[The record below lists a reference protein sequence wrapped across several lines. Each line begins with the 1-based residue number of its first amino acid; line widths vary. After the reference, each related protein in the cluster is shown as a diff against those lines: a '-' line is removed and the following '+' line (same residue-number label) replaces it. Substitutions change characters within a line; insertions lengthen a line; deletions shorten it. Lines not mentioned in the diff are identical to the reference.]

1 MNKEILVLGLTR
13 LEAVLCCAVGLLAGW
28 LVLSVDEPLQALA
41 TVILATALALITLI
55 DQRHF
60 CIPNVLSLPLIPIG
74 IGTALLLDLRQVGEH
89 AFAALLAASIFLTL
103 RYVYIWYRGIDG
115 LGMGDVKLMTAAG
128 AWVGI
133 DGLAPTILLASIAA
147 LMSVLLSRLL
157 GRSSESLG
165 WHTRVPFGSFLA
177 PAILGIWLVRFWL

>member
-1 MNKEILVLGLTR
+1 MNKQTLMLGLTG

-28 LVLSVDEPLQALA
+28 LVLSVDAPLQALA
-41 TVILATALALITLI
+41 TVILGTALALITLI

-89 AFAALLAASIFLTL
+89 ALAALFAASVFLTL
-103 RYVYIWYRGIDG
+103 RYVYIWYRGIEG

-128 AWVGI
+128 AWVGF
-133 DGLAPTILLASIAA
+133 DGLAPTVLLASIAA
-147 LMSVLLSRLL
+147 LMTVLISRLL
-157 GRSSESLG
+157 GRNSKSLG
-165 WHTRVPFGSFLA
+165 WQTRVPFGSFLA